1 MHRWLAIALAAS
13 VFMPLSHSQTT
24 MPNVFAG
31 GRAAS
36 LRPGQG
42 PAGSPPLRGITVTFG
57 QRAPFHPLIH
67 PAVFLGTPYFYSDY
81 PSQPM
86 VVQAPPPQVVV
97 VETVP
102 TAVEK
107 AEASKPEPLLIE
119 WQGDRYV
126 RVTQDASARAY
137 RVQSD
142 YSEEPGLRTDTQKV
156 ASKYTRPLSSAVLVF
171 RDGRQ
176 QEVSSYTIVSGT
188 IYTDA
193 DYWTSGAWTRK
204 IQLADLDVPTTL
216 KLNQERGVRFVLPA
230 GPNEVVTRP

>member
-1 MHRWLAIALAAS
+1 MHKWLAIALAAS

-31 GRAAS
+31 GRASA
-36 LRPGQG
+36 LRPAQG
-42 PAGSPPLRGITVTFG
+42 PAGSPSMRGITVTFG
-57 QRAPFHPLIH
+57 QRAQFHPLIH

-81 PSQPM
+81 PSQP
-86 VVQAPPPQVVV
+86 VVAQAPPQVVV

-126 RVTQDASARAY
+126 RVRQDASARTY

-142 YSEEPGLRTDTQKV
+142 YSEEPGLRTDAQKV
-156 ASKYTRPLSSAVLVF
+156 APKQTRLLSSAVLVF

-188 IYTDA
+188 MYTDA

-204 IQLADLDVPTTL
+204 IQLADLDVPATVR
-216 KLNQERGVRFVLPA
+216 LNQERGVRFVLPA